1 MIGMLHSHPVNSPLW
16 CSVHACAQEVAGESL
31 DDLFLSERQE
41 QLRAAQEDKMTRF
54 AQIPGM
60 LNPQQMDQM
69 AGDLGDEA
77 EDM

>member
-1 MIGMLHSHPVNSPLW
+1 MPTSHTHSS
-16 CSVHACAQEVAGESL
+16 SAFQEVAGESL
-31 DDLFLSERQE
+31 DDLYLAERQQ
-41 QLRAAQEDKMTRF
+41 QLQAAQEEKMAGF

-69 AGDLGDEA
+69 RGDMGEGEG